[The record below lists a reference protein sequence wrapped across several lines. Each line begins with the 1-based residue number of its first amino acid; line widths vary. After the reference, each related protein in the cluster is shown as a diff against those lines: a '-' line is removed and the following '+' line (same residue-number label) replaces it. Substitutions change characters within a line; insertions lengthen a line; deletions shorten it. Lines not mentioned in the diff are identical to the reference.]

1 MATNNLQSAAEYL
14 SHVYEIPG
22 ALPSLPL
29 TDEYFVGKWR
39 MAGGKDVPDFLADEL
54 KLSAYDFLWQ
64 KPESLFISFAHTL
77 GGTLP
82 VIGTGCHEDFRAMEA
97 ILNGWK
103 QSRELPVT
111 VNAFT
116 IEARAEPIYC
126 HRLLLLNRAPY
137 SNIPAEVLGLATE
150 DWLERSHRLRLRHE
164 CAHYETLRILG
175 DMKNHAHDEI
185 LADALGQIAAFGRF
199 DAERQRIFFGLERG
213 KGIATGRLSFYCQK
227 LLPKEREKVYRAVD
241 TVLDSIEKH
250 LDYLLAQN
258 ADELTIF
265 SALAG
270 TSIAERMEC

>member
-14 SHVYEIPG
+14 SHVYDIH
-22 ALPSLPL
+22 ATLPSFPL
-29 TDEYFVGKWR
+29 TDEYFVSKWR
-39 MAGGKDVPDFLADEL
+39 MVWGNDVPDFLADEL

-64 KPESLFISFAHTL
+64 KPESLSISFARTL

-116 IEARAEPIYC
+116 IEARAEPIYR

-137 SNIPAEVLGLATE
+137 SNIPAEALGLATE

-175 DMKNHAHDEI
+175 DMENHAHDEI

-199 DAERQRIFFGLERG
+199 DAERQRLFFGLERG
-213 KGIATGRLSFYCQK
+213 SSVCHGRLSFYCQK
-227 LLPKEREKVYRAVD
+227 LPQKEREKVYRTVD
-241 TVLDSIEKH
+241 KVLDAIEEL
-250 LDYLLAQN
+250 LDSLLAK
-258 ADELTIF
+258 DVGELEIF
-265 SALAG
+265 TSLAG
-270 TSIAERMEC
+270 TSLAERMG